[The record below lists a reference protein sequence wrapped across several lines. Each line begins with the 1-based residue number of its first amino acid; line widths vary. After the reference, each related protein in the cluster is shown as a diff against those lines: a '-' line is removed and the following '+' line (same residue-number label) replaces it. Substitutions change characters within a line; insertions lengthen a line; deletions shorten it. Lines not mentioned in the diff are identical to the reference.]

1 MIEWFFLAQS
11 WFALGAG
18 LLLVLMGLVGRS
30 PSGFSISLV
39 AISELALV
47 IQLTL
52 SIVLVF
58 MGQQAKVDTWE
69 FFGYLLVAL
78 MIPAGGA
85 IWALLE
91 RGKWSTVVMGAAL
104 LTLAVMLVRMWQ
116 IWSGERINFDA

>member
-18 LLLVLMGLVGRS
+18 LLLVLMGLVGRI

-39 AISELALV
+39 AISELALIV
-47 IQLTL
+47 QLSL

-69 FFGYLLVAL
+69 FLGYLFVAL

-104 LTLAVMLVRMWQ
+104 LTLSVMLVRMWQ

>member
-1 MIEWFFLAQS
+1 MLEWFFLAQS

-18 LLLVLMGLVGRS
+18 LLLVFMGLLGRI

-47 IQLTL
+47 IQLSV
-52 SIVLVF
+52 SIVLVV
-58 MGQQAKVDTWE
+58 MGQQAKIDTWE

-85 IWALLE
+85 FWALLE

-104 LTLAVMLVRMWQ
+104 LTLAVMLVRMYQ
-116 IWSGERINFDA
+116 IWTGINPVS

>member
-18 LLLVLMGLVGRS
+18 LLLVLMGLVGRI

-104 LTLAVMLVRMWQ
+104 LTLAVMLVRMYQ
-116 IWSGERINFDA
+116 IWTGVNPVS

>member
-11 WFALGAG
+11 WFALGTG
-18 LLLVLMGLVGRS
+18 LLLVLMGLVGRI

-104 LTLAVMLVRMWQ
+104 LTLSVMLVRMYQ
-116 IWSGERINFDA
+116 IWTGTNPVS

>member
-1 MIEWFFLAQS
+1 MIEWFFLAQA
-11 WFALGAG
+11 WFAVGAG
-18 LLLVLMGLVGRS
+18 LLLVLMGLVGRI

-47 IQLTL
+47 IQLSL

-58 MGQQAKVDTWE
+58 MGQQAKIDTWE

-104 LTLAVMLVRMWQ
+104 MTLAVMLVRMYQ
-116 IWSGERINFDA
+116 IWTGTNPVS

>member
-18 LLLVLMGLVGRS
+18 LLLVLMGLVGRI

-47 IQLTL
+47 IQLSV

-104 LTLAVMLVRMWQ
+104 LTLSVMLVRMWQ

>member
-18 LLLVLMGLVGRS
+18 MLLVLMGLVGRI

-47 IQLTL
+47 IQLSL

-104 LTLAVMLVRMWQ
+104 LTLSVMLVRMYQ
-116 IWSGERINFDA
+116 IWTGTNPVS

>member
-18 LLLVLMGLVGRS
+18 LLLVLMGLVGRI

-47 IQLTL
+47 IQLSL

-104 LTLAVMLVRMWQ
+104 LTLSVMLVRMYQ
-116 IWSGERINFDA
+116 IWTGTNPVS

>member
-18 LLLVLMGLVGRS
+18 LVLVLMGLIGRI

-47 IQLTL
+47 VQLIL
-52 SIVLVF
+52 SITLVIL
-58 MGQQAKVDTWE
+58 GEQAKVDTWE

-78 MIPAGGA
+78 MIPAAGA
-85 IWALLE
+85 LWALLE

-104 LTLAVMLVRMWQ
+104 LTLSVMLVRMYQ
-116 IWSGERINFDA
+116 IWTGVNPVS

>member
-1 MIEWFFLAQS
+1 MVEWFFLAQS

-18 LLLVLMGLVGRS
+18 LLLVLMGLVGRI

-47 IQLTL
+47 SQLSL

-58 MGQQAKVDTWE
+58 MGEQAKVDTWE

-104 LTLAVMLVRMWQ
+104 LTLSVMLVRMYQ
-116 IWSGERINFDA
+116 IWTGVNPVS

>member
-1 MIEWFFLAQS
+1 MVEWFFLAQS

-18 LLLVLMGLVGRS
+18 LLLVLMGLVGRI

-47 IQLTL
+47 IQLSL

-58 MGQQAKVDTWE
+58 MGEQAKVDTWE

-104 LTLAVMLVRMWQ
+104 LTLSVMLVRMWQ
-116 IWSGERINFDA
+116 IWSGETVNFDS

>member
-18 LLLVLMGLVGRS
+18 LLLVLMGLVGRI

-47 IQLTL
+47 IQLSV

-104 LTLAVMLVRMWQ
+104 LTLSVMLVRMYQ
-116 IWSGERINFDA
+116 IWTGVNPVS

>member
-18 LLLVLMGLVGRS
+18 LLLVLMGLVGRI

-47 IQLTL
+47 IQLSL

-78 MIPAGGA
+78 MVPAGGA
-85 IWALLE
+85 FWALLE
-91 RGKWSTVVMGAAL
+91 RSKWSTVVLGATS

-116 IWSGERINFDA
+116 IWSGQALNLV